1 MLDVW
6 KGSEY
11 ASGLGDFFYRV
22 SKRDAQERLIY
33 GILIAVFTPNLEFSP
48 YSEVM
53 HWSATFKLTK
63 GWSRLTLSLRK
74 TLIYVFRTIL
84 VLGIFF
90 TFSSYF

>member
-11 ASGLGDFFYRV
+11 ASGLGNFFYRI
-22 SKRDAQERLIY
+22 SERDVQERLIY
-33 GILIAVFTPNLEFSP
+33 VTLIVVFTSNLEFSP

-63 GWSRLTLSLRK
+63 GWSRLTLSLWN
-74 TLIYVFRTIL
+74 THIYVFRTIL